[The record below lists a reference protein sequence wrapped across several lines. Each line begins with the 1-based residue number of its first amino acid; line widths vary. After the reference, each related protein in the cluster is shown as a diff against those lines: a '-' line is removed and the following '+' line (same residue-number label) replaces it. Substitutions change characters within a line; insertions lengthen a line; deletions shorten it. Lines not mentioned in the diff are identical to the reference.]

1 MKLLKLVQNVGDLLQ
16 KFLLVNE
23 ISLEFLKLVDF
34 SNYFHKNYEEFQ
46 RNLENLYCRF
56 GVLLFLIGLLKI
68 FWIL

>member
-1 MKLLKLVQNVGDLLQ
+1 MKLLKSVQNLGDLLQ